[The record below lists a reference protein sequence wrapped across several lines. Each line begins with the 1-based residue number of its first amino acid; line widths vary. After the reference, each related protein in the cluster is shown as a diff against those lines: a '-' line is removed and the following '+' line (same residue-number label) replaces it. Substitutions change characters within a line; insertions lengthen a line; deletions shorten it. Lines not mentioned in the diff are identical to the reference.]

1 MVAVVAQ
8 RAVVEEVGEGA
19 RCGGRLCVFT
29 STVGGLA
36 QVGQKYSLQ
45 SRQWSRVMPV
55 GAPWAEHRA
64 QGNAR
69 VWESVHV
76 QPVRGPQLGH
86 WSVGRGVA
94 ESESSP
100 RSITLG
106 LGGGLLVGVFFL
118 VAGAVVRDIAFFE
131 REGESP
137 VMSIEPSCG
146 RYSRVRLMVAS
157 QSKFNAAS
165 S

>member
-1 MVAVVAQ
+1 M
-8 RAVVEEVGEGA
+8 
-19 RCGGRLCVFT
+19 
-29 STVGGLA
+29 GGLE

-45 SRQWSRVMPV
+45 SRQWSRVLPV

-64 QGNAR
+64 QGIAR

-94 ESESSP
+94 ESESSA

-118 VAGAVVRDIAFFE
+118 VAEAGLGGLAFLE
-131 REGESP
+131 LEGESP
-137 VMSIEPSCG
+137 VASIGPCCG
-146 RYSRVRLMVAS
+146 RCSRVSLMVAS
-157 QSKFNAAS
+157 QSKVNAVS